1 MDAMTI
7 GVLSRRAGV
16 LVETIRYYERVGLLP
31 RPARTRS
38 GYRRY
43 GLEDAKRLTLIKRA
57 RELGFSLAE
66 ISALLSLAD
75 AEGRRCADARA
86 IAEKHVADIRT
97 KIADLQTME
106 RILDRVIEDCRTG
119 RMAGCPL
126 LDALFREP
134 AARRR

>member
-1 MDAMTI
+1 MDAITI
-7 GVLSRRAGV
+7 GVLGRRAGV

-31 RPARTRS
+31 RPARTRG

-43 GLEDAKRLTLIKRA
+43 GLEDAKRLTLIRRA

-66 ISALLSLAD
+66 IRALLSLAN

-86 IAEKHVADIRT
+86 IAEKHIADIRT
-97 KIADLQTME
+97 KIADLQTMK
-106 RILDRVIEDCRTG
+106 RILDRVIVDCRNG

-126 LDALFREP
+126 LDALFRG
-134 AARRR
+134 